1 MKDHVK
7 SSTTAVDL
15 QKNKNNNIEDINDN
29 NNNNNNNGRDHLI
42 IMMMTKTTIF
52 EIVSNISIITSNM
65 HVSTYDGCR
74 SF

>member
-1 MKDHVK
+1 M
-7 SSTTAVDL
+7 T
-15 QKNKNNNIEDINDN
+15 IIIMIIII
-29 NNNNNNNGRDHLI
+29 I
-42 IMMMTKTTIF
+42 IMMIETTIF